1 MLRRANPDFR
11 RLGVVSALIAALP
24 GSLLAQER
32 PTAVLPPPSLFDS
45 APPASAQGAEI
56 ITAPRG
62 TPSVNAPTPAPAAA
76 APAPV
81 RPAEPATTAAPVR
94 SPEPAMTTAPVRSP
108 EPAMTTAPVRSP
120 EPAMTT
126 GAAAPDSA
134 AAREPWYRRMWGT
147 MTGWFGRNPPP
158 PPPADPTMVAVAP
171 STTSTPVS
179 LSSPRASTTVEPSA
193 GYAQDTPDRTIRTGV
208 LGECVKT
215 GMWEPSDVMT
225 GCGAGQTVAKVE
237 ERAPMTAAIEPRM
250 EPVEV
255 QPLAAPALKEEKSLD
270 MEPVAAEPA
279 PMPEPEPIAMPE
291 PPAPEPEMTTLSAD
305 ALFALGSHQLKP
317 AARASLDE
325 FAAKLKDMDY
335 EVIKITGHTDPT
347 GKAAMNDKLSRQR
360 AESVKRYLV
369 SRGIAAERIE
379 TEGVGSSMPMVIE
392 TDCAALPR
400 TQKAACY
407 QPDRRVEIEVRGAT
421 SRMAAQQ

>member
-32 PTAVLPPPSLFDS
+32 STAVLPPPSLFDS
-45 APPASAQGAEI
+45 APPSSAQGAAI
-56 ITAPRG
+56 ISAPRAA
-62 TPSVNAPTPAPAAA
+62 PSVNADTPA

-81 RPAEPATTAAPVR
+81 RPAEPATTAATVRPAEPATTAATVRPPEPATTAATVR
-94 SPEPAMTTAPVRSP
+94 SPEPAMTNS
-108 EPAMTTAPVRSP
+108 
-120 EPAMTT
+120 
-126 GAAAPDSA
+126 AAAPGSA

-147 MTGWFGRNPPP
+147 MTGWFGRKSPPP
-158 PPPADPTMVAVAP
+158 PPAADPTMVAVAP

-179 LSSPRASTTVEPSA
+179 LSSPRASTTVEPSS

-208 LGECVKT
+208 AGECLKT

-270 MEPVAAEPA
+270 MEPAAAE
-279 PMPEPEPIAMPE
+279 PMPEPEPVAMPE
-291 PPAPEPEMTTLSAD
+291 PPAPQPEMTTLAAD

-325 FAAKLKDMDY
+325 FAAKLQDMDY
-335 EVIKITGHTDPT
+335 DVIKITGHTDPT
-347 GKAAMNDKLSRQR
+347 GKAALNDKLSRQR

-369 SRGIAAERIE
+369 SRGIQADRIQ

>member
-1 MLRRANPDFR
+1 
-11 RLGVVSALIAALP
+11 
-24 GSLLAQER
+24 
-32 PTAVLPPPSLFDS
+32 
-45 APPASAQGAEI
+45 
-56 ITAPRG
+56 
-62 TPSVNAPTPAPAAA
+62 
-76 APAPV
+76 
-81 RPAEPATTAAPVR
+81 
-94 SPEPAMTTAPVRSP
+94 
-108 EPAMTTAPVRSP
+108 
-120 EPAMTT
+120 
-126 GAAAPDSA
+126 
-134 AAREPWYRRMWGT
+134 
-147 MTGWFGRNPPP
+147 
-158 PPPADPTMVAVAP
+158 MVAVAP

-179 LSSPRASTTVEPSA
+179 LSSPRASATLQPSA
-193 GYAQDTPDRTIRTGV
+193 GYAQDSPDRTIRTGV

-225 GCGAGQTVAKVE
+225 GCGAGETVAKVE
-237 ERAPMTAAIEPRM
+237 ERAPTMTAAIEPRM

-255 QPLAAPALKEEKSLD
+255 QPLAAPALKEEKSLE
-270 MEPVAAEPA
+270 MEPAAAEPA
-279 PMPEPEPIAMPE
+279 PMPEPEPMAIPE
-291 PPAPEPEMTTLSAD
+291 PPAPQPEMTTLSAD

-335 EVIKITGHTDPT
+335 DVIKITGHTDPT

-369 SRGIAAERIE
+369 SRGIDADRIE